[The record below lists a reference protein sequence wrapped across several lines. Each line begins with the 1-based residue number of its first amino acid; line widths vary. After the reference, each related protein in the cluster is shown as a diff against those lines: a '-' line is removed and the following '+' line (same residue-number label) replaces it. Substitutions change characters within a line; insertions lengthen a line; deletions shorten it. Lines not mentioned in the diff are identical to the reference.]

1 MSSDSMILTVANRL
15 AKHPPF
21 DRLDPELLDRAA
33 RAIRIRY
40 LEPGEV
46 IFEAGDRPKP
56 EFYVVV
62 KGEIAVT
69 QEVDGASVLIDVC
82 DEGDI
87 FGVRALLADRA
98 YLATTQAKDDTLLY
112 VLTKEVLEEL
122 IREEPR
128 VALFFAAGFAA
139 DLPQSRDVN
148 RLEAVSEARRHDKQ
162 TDTAD
167 HTRRVDPVR
176 DVLTCSPNTT
186 IRHAASMMSER
197 NVGSILVVD
206 DERRPLGIVT
216 DSDLRTKVVG
226 QGRDVSTLIS
236 DIMSSP
242 VLTIDDQAT
251 LSSLIATVMKKHLH
265 HFAVTED
272 GTPATPVVGIVSE
285 HDILKTQGSHPTV
298 ILAELNRA
306 KTKQRLRALRDQAEE
321 LLARY
326 LEDEVGMGFVSKMI
340 SEINDTLIRRGIALS
355 LEDMADRG
363 RTPPVPFCWL
373 ALGSEGREEQ
383 LLRTDQDNAIL
394 YDNPGDDD
402 GLAERF
408 FLELGER
415 VVEVLVEAGF
425 KRCPGE
431 VMASNPKW
439 NQSLD
444 AWKQSFS
451 GWIREPE
458 NIAVMHTN
466 IFFDFRPAYGDLSLA
481 TELKRYIFELVE
493 TERAFLTFF
502 ARNAVQNPA
511 PLSFFRNMI
520 IERSGEH
527 RDAFDIKARAMTPLA
542 DAARVLIYEFGI
554 NIYGSTAERW
564 QAIAETN
571 ENLARLAREA
581 AMAYEILMRI
591 RAIEGLKRGSSGRY
605 VHIKE
610 LNKLERQT
618 LRNTFSVVKDV
629 QLMLT
634 HSRRQ
639 RRCVVVELA

>member
-15 AKHPPF
+15 ARHPPF
-21 DRLDPELLDRAA
+21 DRLDQKLLDRVA
-33 RAIRIRY
+33 RGIRIRY
-40 LEPGEV
+40 LEPNEIV
-46 IFEAGDRPKP
+46 FRMGDAPKP

-62 KGEIAVT
+62 KGEVAVT
-69 QEVDGASVLIDVC
+69 QEIDGEKILIDVC
-82 DEGDI
+82 DDGDI
-87 FGVRALLADRA
+87 FGVRALLADRE

-112 VLTKEVLEEL
+112 VIGQQHLEEL
-122 IREEPR
+122 IRDEPR

-139 DLPQSRDVN
+139 DLPQPRDVN
-148 RLEAVSEARRHDKQ
+148 RLEAVREARRQDKQ
-162 TDTAD
+162 TSASD

-176 DVLTCSPNTT
+176 DVLTCTPNTT
-186 IRHAASMMSER
+186 IRDAASMMGER
-197 NVGSILVVD
+197 NVGSILIVD
-206 DERRPLGIVT
+206 EQRIPVGIVT
-216 DSDLRTKVVG
+216 DSDLRTKVVA
-226 QGRDVSTLIS
+226 QGRDVSGLIS
-236 DIMSSP
+236 HIMSSP

-251 LSSLIATVMKKHLH
+251 LSSLIATVMRKHLH

-272 GTPATPVVGIVSE
+272 GTPTTPVVGIVSE

-298 ILAELNRA
+298 ILSEMGRA
-306 KTKQRLRALRDQAEE
+306 KTKQRLRELRDQAEE
-321 LLARY
+321 LLQQY
-326 LEDEVGMGFVSKMI
+326 LEDEVGMGFLSNMI
-340 SEINDTLIRRGIALS
+340 SEINDTLIRRAIHLS
-355 LEDMADRG
+355 LADLADG
-363 RTPPVPFCWL
+363 GQQPPVPFCWM

-394 YDNPGDDD
+394 YANPGDD
-402 GLAERF
+402 GGAAERF
-408 FLELGER
+408 FLDLGER

-444 AWKQSFS
+444 GWKRYFS
-451 GWIREPE
+451 EWIREPE
-458 NIAVMHTN
+458 NIAVMHSN
-466 IFFDFRPAYGDLSLA
+466 IFFDFRPVYGDQVLA
-481 TELKRYIFELVE
+481 AELKHHIFEQVDANRLFL
-493 TERAFLTFF
+493 AFL
-502 ARNAVQNPA
+502 ARNAVQNPP
-511 PLSFFRNMI
+511 PLSFFRNVVV
-520 IERSGEH
+520 ERSGEH

-542 DAARVLIYEFGI
+542 DAARVLVYDYGI

-571 ENLARLAREA
+571 DNLARLAGEA

-591 RAIEGLKRGSSGRY
+591 RAIEGLSRGSSGRY

-634 HSRRQ
+634 SRYRIDFL
-639 RRCVVVELA
+639 R